1 MKIVTILGTRPEIIR
16 LSLIIKLLDQ
26 HADHLLVDTGQNY
39 DDRLSGLFYREL
51 EVRKPDISLGI
62 RATRF
67 GEQIGQILCGVETVL
82 QAQSP
87 DRVLILGDTNSG
99 LSAIVAR
106 RLGIPVFHMEAGNRC
121 YDFRVPEES
130 NRRII
135 DHVSSVLMP
144 YTSRS
149 RENLIRE
156 GIPAEQI
163 YVTGNPINEVIQHF
177 RDKIAASQVLASL
190 KLKEKQFFLVTM
202 HRAENV
208 DVENR
213 LRGFVEALILL
224 HDRYG
229 FPVVGSLHPRTR
241 SKADQFGFHLDR
253 PGLHFVEPL
262 GFADFI
268 RLEQSAF
275 CVLTDSGTVQEET
288 CILRVPN
295 VTIRDV
301 TERPETV
308 ECGSNILVGCDT
320 ENILKTVDLVT
331 SNPPNWQVHPEYLA
345 PEVSNIVVR
354 ILMGVAPG
362 SRFAGGANGGAGG
375 NRTHV

>member
-1 MKIVTILGTRPEIIR
+1 LKIVTILGTRPEIIR

-39 DDRLSGLFYREL
+39 DDRLSGLFFREL
-51 EVRKPDISLGI
+51 EVRKPDISLGV

-67 GEQIGQILCGVETVL
+67 GEQIGQILCGVESVL
-82 QAQSP
+82 QAHSP

-135 DHVSSVLMP
+135 DHVSSVLLP

-163 YVTGNPINEVIQHF
+163 HVTGNPINEVIRHF
-177 RDKIAASQVLASL
+177 GDKITRSQILASL
-190 KLKEKQFFLVTM
+190 ELKEKQFFLVTM

-213 LRGFVEALILL
+213 LRNVVEALALL
-224 HDRYG
+224 HEQYG
-229 FPVVGSLHPRTR
+229 FPVVVSLHPRTR
-241 SKADQFGFHLDR
+241 SKATQFAVDLDR

-268 RLEQSAF
+268 CLEQNAL

-308 ECGSNILVGCDT
+308 ECGSNVLAGCDT
-320 ENILKTVDLVT
+320 QNILKTVDLVT
-331 SNPPNWQVHPEYLA
+331 SSPPNWQIPPEYLA
-345 PEVSNIVVR
+345 PEVAHTVAR
-354 ILMGVAPG
+354 IMMGSLP
-362 SRFAGGANGGAGG
+362 
-375 NRTHV
+375 

>member
-1 MKIVTILGTRPEIIR
+1 LKIVTILGTRPEIIR

-39 DDRLSGLFYREL
+39 DDRLSGLFFREL
-51 EVRKPDISLGI
+51 EVRKPDISLGVH
-62 RATRF
+62 ATRF
-67 GEQIGQILCGVETVL
+67 AEQIGQIFCGVESLL
-82 QAQSP
+82 QAQRP

-99 LSAIVAR
+99 LAAIVAR

-135 DHVSSVLMP
+135 DHVSSVLLP

-149 RENLIRE
+149 RDNLLRE
-156 GIPAEQI
+156 GILADQI
-163 YVTGNPINEVIQHF
+163 YVTGNPINEVIHHF
-177 RDKIAASQVLASL
+177 SDKISRAQILSSL
-190 KLKEKQFFLVTM
+190 DLKEKQFFLVTM
-202 HRAENV
+202 HRSENV

-213 LRGFVEALILL
+213 LRNVVEALALL
-224 HDRYG
+224 HEQYG
-229 FPVVGSLHPRTR
+229 FPVVFSLHPRTR
-241 SKADQFGFHLDR
+241 SKATQFAIDIDR
-253 PGLHFVEPL
+253 PGLHFLEPL

-268 RLEQSAF
+268 RLEQNAF

-288 CILRVPN
+288 CIFRVPN

-308 ECGSNILVGCDT
+308 ECGSNVLAGCDT
-320 ENILKTVDLVT
+320 QKILETVDLVT
-331 SNPPNWQVHPEYLA
+331 STPPSWQIPPEYLA
-345 PEVSNIVVR
+345 PEVANTVAR
-354 ILMGVAPG
+354 IMMG
-362 SRFAGGANGGAGG
+362 SRL
-375 NRTHV
+375 

>member
-1 MKIVTILGTRPEIIR
+1 LKIVTILGTRPEIIR
-16 LSLIIKLLDQ
+16 LSLVIKLLDQ
-26 HADHLLVDTGQNY
+26 HADHLLLDTGQNY

-51 EVRKPDISLGI
+51 EVRKPDISLGV

-67 GEQIGQILCGVETVL
+67 GEQVGQILCGVESVL

-99 LSAIVAR
+99 LAAIVAR

-135 DHVSSVLMP
+135 DHLSSVLMP

-163 YVTGNPINEVIQHF
+163 YVTGNPINEVIRHF
-177 RDKIAASQVLASL
+177 SKKIADSHILKSL
-190 KLKEKQFFLVTM
+190 NLEEKKFFVVTM

-208 DVENR
+208 DAEDRVR
-213 LRGFVEALILL
+213 DVIEALLLL
-224 HDRYG
+224 HHRYG
-229 FPVVGSLHPRTR
+229 FPVLGSLHPRTR
-241 SKADQFGFHLDR
+241 SKAIQFGIDLNR
-253 PGLHFVEPL
+253 PGLHFVDPL

-275 CVLTDSGTVQEET
+275 CILTDSGTVQEEA

-295 VTIRDV
+295 VTLRDV

-308 ECGSNILVGCDT
+308 ECGSNVLAGCGA
-320 ENILKTVDLVT
+320 ENILKAVNLVT
-331 SNPPNWQVHPEYLA
+331 STPPNWQIPPEYLVS
-345 PEVSNIVVR
+345 EVADTVAR
-354 ILMGVAPG
+354 IMIGF
-362 SRFAGGANGGAGG
+362 R
-375 NRTHV
+375 R

>member
-1 MKIVTILGTRPEIIR
+1 VTILGTRPEIIR

-26 HADHLLVDTGQNY
+26 RADHLLVDTGQNY
-39 DDRLSGLFYREL
+39 DDRLSGLFFREL
-51 EVRKPDISLGI
+51 EVRKPDISLGV
-62 RATRF
+62 RAARF
-67 GEQIGQILCGVETVL
+67 GEQIGQILCGVESVL

-87 DRVLILGDTNSG
+87 HRVLILGDTNSG

-135 DHVSSVLMP
+135 DHLSSVLMP

-177 RDKIAASQVLASL
+177 GDKIARSRILASL
-190 KLKEKQFFLVTM
+190 ELKEKQFFLVTM

-213 LRGFVEALILL
+213 LRNVVEALALL
-224 HDRYG
+224 HEQYG
-229 FPVVGSLHPRTR
+229 FPVIVSLHPRTQ
-241 SKADQFGFHLDR
+241 SKATQFAVDLDR
-253 PGLHFVEPL
+253 PGLHRML
-262 GFADFI
+262 A
-268 RLEQSAF
+268 
-275 CVLTDSGTVQEET
+275 VL
-288 CILRVPN
+288 R
-295 VTIRDV
+295 
-301 TERPETV
+301 
-308 ECGSNILVGCDT
+308 CG
-320 ENILKTVDLVT
+320 
-331 SNPPNWQVHPEYLA
+331 
-345 PEVSNIVVR
+345 
-354 ILMGVAPG
+354 
-362 SRFAGGANGGAGG
+362 
-375 NRTHV
+375 

>member
-1 MKIVTILGTRPEIIR
+1 
-16 LSLIIKLLDQ
+16 
-26 HADHLLVDTGQNY
+26 
-39 DDRLSGLFYREL
+39 
-51 EVRKPDISLGI
+51 VR
-62 RATRF
+62 AARF
-67 GEQIGQILCGVETVL
+67 GEQIGQILCGVESVL
-82 QAQSP
+82 QAQTP

-99 LSAIVAR
+99 LAAIVAR

-163 YVTGNPINEVIQHF
+163 YVTGNPINEVIKHF
-177 RDKIAASQVLASL
+177 NDEIARSQILMSL
-190 KLKEKQFFLVTM
+190 ELEEKQFFLVTM

-208 DVENR
+208 DVESS
-213 LRGFVEALILL
+213 LRSVMEALAHL
-224 HDRYG
+224 HEQYG
-229 FPVVGSLHPRTR
+229 FPVVVSLHPRTR
-241 SKADQFGFHLDR
+241 SKATQFAIDLDL
-253 PGLHFVEPL
+253 PGLHFVDPL

-268 RLEQSAF
+268 RLEQTAF
-275 CVLTDSGTVQEET
+275 CVLTDSGTVQEEA

-295 VTIRDV
+295 VTLRDV

-308 ECGSNILVGCDT
+308 ECGSNILAGCNKG
-320 ENILKTVDLVT
+320 NILNAVNLVT
-331 SNPPNWQVHPEYLA
+331 SDPPNWEVPPEYLVA
-345 PEVSNIVVR
+345 KVADTVAR
-354 ILMGVAPG
+354 ILIGF
-362 SRFAGGANGGAGG
+362 R
-375 NRTHV
+375 R

>member
-1 MKIVTILGTRPEIIR
+1 MTILGTRPEIIR
-16 LSLIIKLLDQ
+16 LSLVIKLLDQ
-26 HADHLLVDTGQNY
+26 HADHLLLDTGQNY

-51 EVRKPDISLGI
+51 GVRKPDISLGV

-67 GEQIGQILCGVETVL
+67 GEQIGQILCGVESVL
-82 QAQSP
+82 QAQTP

-99 LSAIVAR
+99 LAAIVAR

-135 DHVSSVLMP
+135 DHVSSVLLP

-149 RENLIRE
+149 RDNLIRE
-156 GIPAEQI
+156 GISAEQI

-177 RDKIAASQVLASL
+177 GDKIARSQILPGL
-190 KLKEKQFFLVTM
+190 ELKEKQFFLITM

-208 DVENR
+208 DVEDR
-213 LRGFVEALILL
+213 LRNVVEALVLL
-224 HDRYG
+224 HEQYG
-229 FPVVGSLHPRTR
+229 FPVVVSLHPRTR
-241 SKADQFGFHLDR
+241 SKATQFAIDLDR
-253 PGLHFVEPL
+253 PGLHYVEPL

-268 RLEQSAF
+268 RLEQNAF
-275 CVLTDSGTVQEET
+275 CILTDSGTVQEEA

-295 VTIRDV
+295 VTLRDV

-308 ECGSNILVGCDT
+308 ECGSNILAGCST
-320 ENILKTVDLVT
+320 GNILNAANLVT
-331 SNPPNWQVHPEYLA
+331 SNPPNWQIPPEYL
-345 PEVSNIVVR
+345 VSDVADTVAR
-354 ILMGVAPG
+354 IMIGF
-362 SRFAGGANGGAGG
+362 R
-375 NRTHV
+375 R